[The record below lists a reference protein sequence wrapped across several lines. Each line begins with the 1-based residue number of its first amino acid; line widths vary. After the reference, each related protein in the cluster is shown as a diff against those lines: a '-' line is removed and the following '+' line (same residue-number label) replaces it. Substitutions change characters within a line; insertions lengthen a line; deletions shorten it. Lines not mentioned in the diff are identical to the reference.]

1 MFYLGYLA
9 SELRRRKGRTFL
21 TALGLGVGVGLVVTV
36 SALSDGLDKAQ
47 DEVLEPLTGVGTDLT
62 VARPLDISGEAG
74 GGGGGPFGNL
84 SEEEQKRLREENG
97 GGRLRLDDLGVPGES
112 FKRTDFVT
120 TTQLSFPESEVGDAA
135 NLDGASSAAGGLTLT
150 ALQISG
156 HPGELRVARQQPRG
170 DCQRELRPPEGHRG
184 R

>member
-1 MFYLGYLA
+1 VFYLGYLA

-97 GGRLRLDDLGVPGES
+97 GGRLRLDDLGVPGE
-112 FKRTDFVT
+112 T
-120 TTQLSFPESEVGDAA
+120 
-135 NLDGASSAAGGLTLT
+135 SSGPT
-150 ALQISG
+150 S
-156 HPGELRVARQQPRG
+156 
-170 DCQRELRPPEGHRG
+170 
-184 R
+184 